1 MFLLMV
7 LPVKPAT
14 QKHPVVLLV
23 QMKAES
29 VMLIMKVLSMVQ
41 KISAVLRAKMERR
54 RQIPS

>member
-7 LPVKPAT
+7 LPVKLAT
-14 QKHPVVLLV
+14 PKHPVVLLV

-41 KISAVLRAKMERR
+41 KISAVLRAKM
-54 RQIPS
+54 